1 MTSPTP
7 RRAAEPAP
15 EAIAASRPAP
25 GERVTIPRQELQ
37 AVLHD
42 LRNHLNSML
51 MNAGVLASH
60 CRTNEKAARY
70 AAQLEDDGDKCAQGQ
85 PDVPQE
91 DSQ

>member
-15 EAIAASRPAP
+15 DAITASRSPP

-37 AVLHD
+37 AVVHD

-60 CRTNEKAARY
+60 CRTNEKAARH
-70 AAQLEDDGDKCAQGQ
+70 AAQLEDDGEKCAQALR
-85 PDVPQE
+85 DLA
-91 DSQ
+91 DRYL